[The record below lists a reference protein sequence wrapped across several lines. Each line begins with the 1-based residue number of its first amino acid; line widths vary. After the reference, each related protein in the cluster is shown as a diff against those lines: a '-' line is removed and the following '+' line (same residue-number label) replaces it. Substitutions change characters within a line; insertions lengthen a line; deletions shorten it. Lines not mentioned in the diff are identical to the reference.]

1 MNQLLPQSP
10 FAPWTRRRVIQ
21 GLGAGALGALF
32 GGCAAPPQVP
42 PRPLD
47 RALAPRVG
55 DTWRYQYTSAWR
67 NVPPRMLQV
76 RVVEIAGEDV
86 RDRLAVEGDSAGDER
101 RFNSA
106 LAMVARPL
114 AGLLVHE
121 FSPYLPAFGGLPPGG
136 GSFAV
141 TLPPPSWGTQWTAS
155 ATLRGT
161 ERLTLPAGSFDAMR
175 VEIFGTRFFIR
186 GQMDDAIDPVRLYS
200 TVWYAQAAKRVV
212 QLSRFTQ
219 AAGLNVLERDQY
231 QLISHRLG

>member
-1 MNQLLPQSP
+1 MNHLLPP
-10 FAPWTRRRVIQ
+10 PLALWTRRRVIQ

-32 GGCAAPPQVP
+32 GGCAALPQVP

-67 NVPPRMLQV
+67 NVPPRMLEV
-76 RVVEIAGEDV
+76 RVVEVTGEDV
-86 RDRLAVEGDSAGDER
+86 RDRLSAEGDSAGDEQ
-101 RFNSA
+101 RFSSA
-106 LAMVARPL
+106 PLAMVARPL
-114 AGLLVHE
+114 SGILVHE
-121 FSPYLPAFGGLPPGG
+121 FSPYLAAFGGFPAGG

-141 TLPPPSWGTQWTAS
+141 TLPPPSWGTQWTAR

-161 ERLTLPAGSFDAMR
+161 ERLTLPAGGFDAMR
-175 VEIFGTRFFIR
+175 VEIAGSRFFIR
-186 GQMDDAIDPVRLYS
+186 GQMDDAIDPVWLYA
-200 TVWYAQAAKRVV
+200 TAWYAPAAKRVV